1 MVFNAAMA
9 ASEGGF
15 STSRMNKPPSL
26 TYGLEDRPSLPLT
39 LLLRLQHTLAMSST
53 LVLVAVILPSTAWP
67 TSLAQDVV
75 RLSMIG
81 AGVGTILQAM
91 NRFGVGTGYLCP
103 QLVGPAFVPA
113 SLLAVKTG
121 GLALLYGMT
130 IVTGLFQA
138 ILSRFLQR
146 MRFLFPTE
154 VVGVIV
160 AMVGVVLIPLGVSAF
175 FGDTVGL
182 TVIRQDAVLTAAGT
196 FSLMVG
202 LTVWGRGMLRLFS
215 LLIGVGV
222 GLATAYGLDLLS
234 EEDLVDFNAAPLF
247 ELPHPLT
254 FNGLS
259 FDLELLIPF
268 LAAGLASSLKGIGDL
283 TTCQRINDAE
293 WVRPD
298 MGSLSKGVLAD
309 SLGVAFTGLLGGIAP
324 STSSSNVGLSI
335 ATRATSRWIAFS
347 AGAIFIAL
355 AFIPKLATVF
365 VIMPSPV
372 RGAILLY
379 VACFMIVA
387 GLQIVTSRMLDSR
400 KIFIIGISLI
410 AGLSVYVTP
419 EAYGEVPNLLE
430 PLVGSALALCTIVA
444 LALNLLFRI
453 GISKRALLVL
463 PIGPDA
469 IQKVLG
475 FTEDEGGKWGARSD
489 VIYRVTGALTEF
501 MEAASELDLV
511 QDDVKINLSFD
522 EMRIVADIRYRG
534 EPLPL
539 PTSRPSQAELLE
551 SDPTELGLH
560 GLLLRH
566 YATRVRLSSRD
577 EEIRLLLTFDH

>member
-1 MVFNAAMA
+1 MKRP
-9 ASEGGF
+9 AS
-15 STSRMNKPPSL
+15 L
-26 TYGLEDRPSLPLT
+26 IYGLEDRPPLPLT
-39 LLLRLQHTLAMSST
+39 LLLGLQHTLAMSSG
-53 LVLVAVILPSTAWP
+53 LVFVAVVLPSAAWP

-81 AGVGTILQAM
+81 VGVGTILQAM
-91 NRFGVGTGYLCP
+91 NRFRIGSGYLCP
-103 QLVGPAFVPA
+103 QLVGPAFLPA

-121 GLALLYGMT
+121 GLALLYGMI
-130 IVTGLFQA
+130 IVTGVFQA

-146 MRFLFPTE
+146 MRGLFPTE

-160 AMVGVVLIPLGVSAF
+160 AMVGVVVIPLGVSNL
-175 FGDTVGL
+175 FGDTAGVS
-182 TVIRQDAVLTAAGT
+182 VIRRDVVLTGAAT

-202 LTVWGRGMLRLFS
+202 LSVWGRGMLQLFS
-215 LLIGVGV
+215 LLISVGI
-222 GLATAYGLDLLS
+222 GFAIAYGLNLLP
-234 EEDLVDFNAAPLF
+234 EQAFVDFTSAPLF
-247 ELPHPLT
+247 ALPHPLT

-259 FDLELLIPF
+259 FEIGLLIPF
-268 LAAGLASSLKGIGDL
+268 LIAGLASSLKSIGDL
-283 TTCQRINDAE
+283 TTCQRINNAE
-293 WVRPD
+293 WARPD

-309 SLGVAFTGLLGGIAP
+309 SLGVVFTGLLGGMAP

-355 AFIPKLATVF
+355 AFISKLAIVF

-387 GLQIVTSRMLDSR
+387 GLQIATSRLMDSR
-400 KIFIIGISLI
+400 KIFLVGISLI
-410 AGLSVYVTP
+410 AGLSVYIIP
-419 EAYGEVPNLLE
+419 EAYGQVPDLLE
-430 PLVGSALALCTIVA
+430 PLAGSALTLCTIVA
-444 LALNLLFRI
+444 LTLNLLFRI

-463 PIGPDA
+463 PTGPDA
-469 IQKVLG
+469 IEKVRS

-501 MEAASELDLV
+501 MEAASQLDLV
-511 QDDVKINLSFD
+511 ENDVSISLSFD
-522 EMRIVADIRYRG
+522 EMQIKVDIRYRG

-539 PTSRPSQAELLE
+539 PTRRPSKATLLE
-551 SDPTELGLH
+551 SDPTDLGLP

-566 YATRVRLSSRD
+566 YANKVHLKRQD
-577 EEIRLLLTFDH
+577 EQIRLFLTFDH